1 VRKMPEPTRPVQI
14 NTAAE
19 QKTTAYYEKMAGLF
33 TERNKYA
40 VGSPERQAA
49 AEAIPALWAADG

>member
-1 VRKMPEPTRPVQI
+1 MPEPTRPVQI

-49 AEAIPALWAADG
+49 AEAIRSDLER